1 MVRKAAGV
9 CVECGGRWDVDFELT
24 EQQRMVRDMVREF
37 AAERLAPGASERDER
52 GEFPH
57 EIFQELGAL
66 GLLGMLVEERY
77 GGAGMDPLTYVLA
90 VEELARGDASV
101 AVGVSVTNSV
111 CQWPIS
117 RFGSEELKGRVLPA
131 LARGEVLGGIM
142 LTEPHAGSDLASL
155 RTTYRRDGDRFV
167 LNGTKAWIT
176 NAGVARY
183 FVVLATRDT
192 SLGVR
197 GISAF
202 VLDAQ
207 QPGVVVHPGERKMGL
222 RSSKTSMVTLEEAQV
237 PVANLL
243 AEEGRGMHV
252 ALATLDHSRLG
263 IAAQSLG
270 VAQAAMDEALR
281 YCRQREQFGR
291 PLIDHQAI
299 GFRLADMNSELE
311 AARWLTYRAA
321 WLSERVGRCTRTSAE
336 AKLVAS
342 ETANRVVAAAVQLHG
357 GYGYSREYTVERL
370 YRDARVLTIYEGTSE
385 VQRMVLA
392 RILKELDSTAPA

>member
-1 MVRKAAGV
+1 M
-9 CVECGGRWDVDFELT
+9 DFELG
-24 EQQRMVRDMVREF
+24 EQQTMVRDMVREF
-37 AAERLAPGASERDER
+37 ARERLAPGAGARDES
-52 GEFPH
+52 GEFPAD
-57 EIFQELGAL
+57 IFRELGEL

-77 GGAGMDPLTYVLA
+77 GGAGMDALTYGLA
-90 VEELARGDASV
+90 IEELARGDASV

-117 RFGSEELKGRVLPA
+117 RFGSEELKERVLPP

-142 LTEPHAGSDLASL
+142 LTEPQAGSDLASL
-155 RTTYRRDGDRFV
+155 RTTYRRDGNGYL
-167 LNGTKAWIT
+167 LNGSKAWIT
-176 NAGVARY
+176 NAGVGRF
-183 FVVLATRDT
+183 FVVLATRDPAE
-192 SLGVR
+192 GPR

-207 QPGVVVHPGERKMGL
+207 QPGVVVHPPERKMGL
-222 RSSKTSMVTLEEAQV
+222 RSSRTSMVTLEEARV
-237 PVANLL
+237 EADGLL
-243 AEEGRGMHV
+243 GEEGRGMQV

-281 YCRQREQFGR
+281 YCKEREQFGR
-291 PLIDHQAI
+291 PLIDHQAV
-299 GFRLADMNSELE
+299 GFRLADMNTDLE

-321 WLSERVGRCTRTSAE
+321 WLSERGGRYTRTSAE
-336 AKLVAS
+336 AKLLAS
-342 ETANRVVAAAVQLHG
+342 ETANRIVAAAVQLHG

-392 RILKELDSTAPA
+392 RVLKELNSTAPA

>member
-1 MVRKAAGV
+1 M
-9 CVECGGRWDVDFELT
+9 DFELT
-24 EQQRMVRDMVREF
+24 EQQRMVRDMVRKF
-37 AAERLAPGASERDER
+37 AAERLLPSAGTRDES
-52 GEFPH
+52 GEFPF
-57 EIFQELGAL
+57 EIFRELAEL

-77 GGAGMDPLTYVLA
+77 GGAAMDAVTYVLA

-117 RFGSEELKGRVLPA
+117 RFGSEELKTRVLPP

-142 LTEPHAGSDLASL
+142 LTEPQAGSDLAAL
-155 RTTYRRDGDRFV
+155 RTTYRRDGERYV
-167 LNGTKAWIT
+167 LNGSKAWIT

-183 FVVLATRDT
+183 FVVLATRDA
-192 SLGVR
+192 SLGAR

-202 VLDAQ
+202 VLDGQ
-207 QPGVVVHPGERKMGL
+207 QPGVVVHPPERKMGL
-222 RSSKTSMVTLEEAQV
+222 KSSRTCMVTLDEAIV
-237 PVANLL
+237 PAANLL
-243 AEEGRGMHV
+243 GEEGRGMHV

-291 PLIDHQAI
+291 PLIEHQAI
-299 GFRLADMNSELE
+299 GFRLADMNCELE

-321 WLSERVGRCTRTSAE
+321 WLSERGGRCTRTSAE

-357 GYGYSREYTVERL
+357 GYGYSREYAVERL

-392 RILKELDSTAPA
+392 RFLKDLESTAPS

>member
-1 MVRKAAGV
+1 M
-9 CVECGGRWDVDFELT
+9 DFELG
-24 EQQRMVRDMVREF
+24 EQQTMVRDMVREF
-37 AAERLAPGASERDER
+37 ARERLAPGAGARDES
-52 GEFPH
+52 GQFPAD
-57 EIFQELGAL
+57 IFRELGEL

-77 GGAGMDPLTYVLA
+77 GGAGMDVLTYGLA
-90 VEELARGDASV
+90 IEELARGDASV

-117 RFGSEELKGRVLPA
+117 RFGSEELKERVLPP

-142 LTEPHAGSDLASL
+142 LTEPQAGSDLASL
-155 RTTYRRDGDRFV
+155 RTTYRRDGNGYL
-167 LNGTKAWIT
+167 LNGSKAWIT
-176 NAGVARY
+176 NAGVGRF
-183 FVVLATRDT
+183 FVVLATRDPAE
-192 SLGVR
+192 GPR

-207 QPGVVVHPGERKMGL
+207 QPGVVVHPPERKMGL
-222 RSSKTSMVTLEEAQV
+222 RSSRTSMVTLEEARV
-237 PVANLL
+237 EADGLL
-243 AEEGRGMHV
+243 GEEGRGMQV

-281 YCRQREQFGR
+281 YCKEREQFGR
-291 PLIDHQAI
+291 PLIDHQAV
-299 GFRLADMNSELE
+299 GFRLADMNTELE

-321 WLSERVGRCTRTSAE
+321 WLSERGGRYTRTSAE
-336 AKLVAS
+336 AKLLAS
-342 ETANRVVAAAVQLHG
+342 ETANRIVAAAVQLHG

-392 RILKELDSTAPA
+392 RVLKELDSTAPA